1 MLQADADVDLRS
13 PYDPSRERRS
23 GVSEVQRLR
32 GPGHEESRA
41 PSVSSQSSA
50 PSVQAF
56 TGGVA
61 SENSWLVVDASGRD
75 AVIIDPGAA
84 APQLLSALRQS
95 GAAPR
100 AIVLTHAHFDH
111 VEGIRDVRA
120 AFPDLEIWL
129 HPADRP
135 LYDAVPQQGVW
146 FGLELDALPE
156 PDRDL
161 EPGRPLAFGTLEF
174 EVRFT
179 PGHAPGHV
187 TLVLPRAGLALVG
200 DVIFEGSVG
209 RTDLP
214 GGDARTLMDSIQR
227 EILTLPDSTR
237 LLPGHGP
244 ETTVG
249 AERATNPYVRA
260 ALAGS
265 QP

>member
-1 MLQADADVDLRS
+1 MPQADADADLRS
-13 PYDPSRERRS
+13 PYDPSQERRS

-32 GPGHEESRA
+32 GPGDEESRA
-41 PSVSSQSSA
+41 PSVSSVSGS
-50 PSVQAF
+50 PSVQFF

-61 SENSWLVVDASGRD
+61 AENSWLVLDASGRE

-84 APQLLSALRQS
+84 APQLLAALRQS
-95 GAAPR
+95 GAVPR

-120 AFPDLEIWL
+120 VFPDLEIWL
-129 HPADRP
+129 HPADRR
-135 LYDAVPQQGVW
+135 LYDAVPQQGLW
-146 FGLELDALPE
+146 FGLELDALPD

-161 EPGRPLAFGTLEF
+161 EPGQPLIFGSLEF

-187 TLVLPRAGLALVG
+187 TLVLPEAGLALVG
-200 DVIFEGSVG
+200 DVIFQGSVG

-260 ALAGS
+260 ALHES